1 MNPADASFAE
11 IAYGS
16 PDYQETLIHRDR
28 ILRRPL
34 GLELSA
40 DDVLNEES
48 QRHFILRDEKEI
60 LAGLITLP
68 PQETTIKIR
77 QMWVQKNRQGSG
89 LGKHLLDGVA
99 QVLSHEGI
107 TTLTLHARETARAF
121 YEKCG
126 YHTHGEPFLEI
137 GIPHI
142 AMIRQLDKTGHPE
155 H

>member
-1 MNPADASFAE
+1 MKPADASFAE

-68 PQETTIKIR
+68 PQEATIKIR
-77 QMWVQKNRQGSG
+77 QMWVQEDLQGSG
-89 LGKHLLDGVA
+89 LGQRLLEKVA